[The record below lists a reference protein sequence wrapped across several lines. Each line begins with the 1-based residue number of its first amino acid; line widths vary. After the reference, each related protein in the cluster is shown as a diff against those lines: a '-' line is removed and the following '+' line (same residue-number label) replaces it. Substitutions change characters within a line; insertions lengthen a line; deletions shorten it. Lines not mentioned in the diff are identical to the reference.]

1 MLKSVY
7 VIDIIVRDLDRAI
20 EFFRAVLGVEPVDTS
35 EIGADQS
42 ELRAAHFPAPGPGRE
57 GIHSIGLFALTTDD
71 PKTESGKHVKEFLE
85 THGEGI
91 SLIGFQ
97 VDDIDATQ
105 RDLEGKGLRFINDR
119 PVDYQMGRGNQLE
132 PRFGTSVWFAQH
144 DEDGY
149 DKFMAMVAASR
160 AGAAGR

>member
-1 MLKSVY
+1 MAEHRPDRVDPH
-7 VIDIIVRDLDRAI
+7 DIR
-20 EFFRAVLGVEPVDTS
+20 
-35 EIGADQS
+35 
-42 ELRAAHFPAPGPGRE
+42 ELRNDSEAYAAELTARWGGLLSYRYIGRRWANMDV
-57 GIHSIGLFALTTDD
+57 G
-71 PKTESGKHVKEFLE
+71 
-85 THGEGI
+85 
-91 SLIGFQ
+91 
-97 VDDIDATQ
+97 DDIDATQ